1 MKLKHVLTAV
11 ICLAVLAAC
20 SFLFGFWNRSSHDGV
35 LKVGFVYAEDEST
48 PYTRNFV
55 QASHLL
61 AEEFGDKVEIYSK
74 SNVLSKDSEDPML
87 DLIRKG
93 CQVLFINLDT
103 EIPVKLAAEY
113 PDVTFCHISM
123 PEISIE
129 GTPAN
134 YHTFNGE
141 IYQARYAAG
150 IVAGMKLREL
160 LDSGAIR
167 PQDALVGYVAAND
180 SAEVISGY
188 TAFLLGIRSV
198 APEASMRVRKTG
210 TWSSYNLEK
219 QRAKELIAEGCII
232 ISQHTNTMA
241 PAIACEEA
249 AQNGTRVYYVG
260 YHQSMMDV
268 APTTAL
274 VSVRTNWYP
283 YIEGA
288 VNALLQHEEIETF
301 VSGNAH
307 GRDMS
312 AGFSDDW
319 VQMLELNR
327 YVAATGTEEK
337 LNNVIRNFKAG
348 KVEVFKG
355 NYTGVSV
362 DDPNATID
370 LRTGY
375 TENADSSQPSF
386 NYILKDYVVLE
397 N

>member
-1 MKLKHVLTAV
+1 MKMKHILTVAV
-11 ICLAVLAAC
+11 CLAVLVAC
-20 SFLFGFWNRSSHDGV
+20 SFLFGFWNKASYDGV

-61 AEEFGDKVEIYSK
+61 ADEFGDKVEIMSK

-93 CQVLFINLDT
+93 CKLLFINLDT
-103 EIPVKLAAEY
+103 EIPVKLAEQY

-123 PEISIE
+123 PGITME
-129 GTPAN
+129 GKPAN

-219 QRAKELIAEGCII
+219 QRARELIAEGCII

-274 VSVRTNWYP
+274 VSLRTFWYP
-283 YIEGA
+283 YIKGA
-288 VNALLQHEEIETF
+288 VSAVIQHEEIESY
-301 VSGNAH
+301 VSGNDH

-327 YVAATGTEEK
+327 YVAAAGTEEK
-337 LNNVIRNFKAG
+337 LNNVIKNFKAG
-348 KVEVFKG
+348 RVDVFRG
-355 NYTGVSV
+355 NYTGVRV
-362 DDPNATID
+362 NDPNDTID
-370 LRTGY
+370 LRNGF
-375 TENADSSQPSF
+375 TENENSSQPSF
-386 NYILKDYVVLE
+386 NYILKDCVVLE